1 MIVRL
6 ALASLVAIIGV
17 AEVAYAAPVGTG
29 LTLEQEAR
37 AAALYGQLKCPVCKN
52 QSLAS
57 STTFLADEMKAQIR
71 DFVRMGATDEEI
83 LSHYVQRYGEWILL
97 APPARGR
104 GLLAWVVPGV
114 LGAAGLFAAW
124 AWLRRNSKEFVQE
137 TVATSTL
144 SGDERRAID
153 ALVGD

>member
-6 ALASLVAIIGV
+6 ALTLLVALAGISSV
-17 AEVAYAAPVGTG
+17 AHAAPVGTG
-29 LTLEQEAR
+29 LTQEQEAR

-52 QSLAS
+52 QALAA
-57 STTFLADEMKAQIR
+57 STTFLAEEMKAQIR
-71 DFVRMGATDEEI
+71 DLVRMGATDEEI
-83 LSHYVQRYGEWILL
+83 LRHYVQRYGEWILL

-114 LGAAGLFAAW
+114 LGVAGLFAAW
-124 AWLRRNSKEFVQE
+124 AWLRKRSKEFVQE
-137 TVATSTL
+137 PVAASTV